1 MSGSQVQGK
10 VANTVISIK
19 TAVVASMSQLESK
32 PMELT
37 LGLER
42 TISEQRT
49 LPVYPESKH
58 ISIGIRNET

>member
-1 MSGSQVQGK
+1 MSGSLVQGK
-10 VANTVISIK
+10 VDNTVISIK

-42 TISEQRT
+42 TTSEQRT
-49 LPVYPESKH
+49 LRVSLESKPT
-58 ISIGIRNET
+58 SIEIRNET